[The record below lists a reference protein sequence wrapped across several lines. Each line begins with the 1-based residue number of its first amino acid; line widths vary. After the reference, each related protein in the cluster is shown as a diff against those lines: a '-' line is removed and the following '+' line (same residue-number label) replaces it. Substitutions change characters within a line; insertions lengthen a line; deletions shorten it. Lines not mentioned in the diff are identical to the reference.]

1 MRQLLAFALL
11 SLACSSAVAA
21 EGNNLHCDVESDYD
35 LTLNERSLILTRATG
50 APRAIVM
57 RQGRLFVDDAW
68 VTLSAADSRRIADF
82 EKGMRATMP
91 LAQAIGR
98 DAVDIAFT
106 ALGEVAA
113 GFSSNPKDTQAQ
125 LARARSQLDTRLARA
140 VTANRFDDEQL
151 AQAIGEAVKDVVPS
165 LIGDIVGGAIA
176 AAFTGDPTRL
186 KRMENLDAQIEAQ
199 VKPRAEALERRAEA
213 LCEQMVAL
221 DRLDNALEYRHD
233 GQPLNLLDARVERD
247 GAGQGHVDQGLEN
260 KSSQ

>member
-1 MRQLLAFALL
+1 MRQLLAIALL
-11 SLACSSAVAA
+11 SLACGSVVAA
-21 EGNNLHCDVESDYD
+21 EGNNLHCDIDSDYD

-57 RQGRLFVDDAW
+57 RQGRLFIDDAW

-113 GFSSNPKDTQAQ
+113 GFSNNPKDTQAQ

-233 GQPLNLLDARVERD
+233 GQPLNLLDAKVERD
-247 GAGQGHVDQGLEN
+247 AAGQGHVDQGLEI
-260 KSSQ
+260 KFAQ